1 MIEEVKE
8 GGRERESEKEKERI
22 KGKKIENRTDKVRR
36 RRRRGKEVEE
46 LVGWKVANTQNSLSV
61 DRSIRCAAV

>member
-22 KGKKIENRTDKVRR
+22 KGKKIENRTDKVKR

-46 LVGWKVANTQNSLSV
+46 LVGWKVANTQNSRSV
-61 DRSIRCAAV
+61 DRSIRCAV